1 MASAAPPANTRAR
14 SRARSLAQVTQHE
27 GFLRHRRFFWLKI
40 ASVLSGLAWLGYALI
55 PVSDG
60 PYGGTWFG
68 YVLGSAG
75 AGLIGWLTMLGVRKR
90 AITRGVWSLKG
101 WVSAHVWLGL
111 SLIVIATLHT
121 GLRLGWN
128 LATLAWSLMVLVIAT
143 GIYGVIAYAT
153 LPAAFSRAS
162 DRQTRAEM
170 IDGLRAIDRQ
180 LLEAAQ
186 PLNAGA
192 AQAVRAAMDQDAFA
206 AGLLRRLAGHDPGCA
221 TLAAI
226 SQLRDAN
233 APDAGTARVIGLL
246 AKRHAVLDRVRQ
258 AMRQRALLEVW
269 LRVHVPVTLALIA
282 ALVAHVISVF
292 YYW

>member
-1 MASAAPPANTRAR
+1 MASAA
-14 SRARSLAQVTQHE
+14 SRARSLPVTAQHE
-27 GFLRHRRFFWLKI
+27 SFLRHRRFFWLKC
-40 ASVLSGLAWLGYALI
+40 ACVLMALAWLGYALI
-55 PVSDG
+55 PAADG

-68 YVLGSAG
+68 YVLGTTG
-75 AGLIGWLTMLGVRKR
+75 AGLIGWLTLLGVRKR
-90 AITRGVWSLKG
+90 AMTKGLWSLKG

-128 LATLAWSLMVLVIAT
+128 LATLAWALMLVVVAT

-153 LPAAFSRAS
+153 LPGAFSRGTE
-162 DRQTRAEM
+162 RQTRAEM
-170 IDGLRAIDRQ
+170 IDGLRALDRQ

-186 PLNAGA
+186 PLDAHA

-206 AGLLRRLAGHDPGCA
+206 AGLRRRLSGQDPHCA

-226 SQLRDAN
+226 SLLREAKAQDAV
-233 APDAGTARVIGLL
+233 TARVIGLL
-246 AKRHAVLDRVRQ
+246 AKRRAVLDRVRQ

-269 LRVHVPVTLALIA
+269 LRIHVPVTIALLAALIA
-282 ALVAHVISVF
+282 HIISVF

>member
-1 MASAAPPANTRAR
+1 MASAAP
-14 SRARSLAQVTQHE
+14 RARSLPKVSQHE
-27 GFLRHRRFFWLKI
+27 GFLRHRRFFWLKL
-40 ASVLSGLAWLGYALI
+40 AGVLCMLAWLGYALI
-55 PVSDG
+55 PVADG

-75 AGLIGWLTMLGVRKR
+75 AGLIVWLTLLGVRKR

-111 SLIVIATLHT
+111 SLLVIATLHT
-121 GLRLGWN
+121 GMRLGWN
-128 LATLAWSLMVLVIAT
+128 LATLAWALMLVVIGT

-153 LPAAFSRAS
+153 LPAAFSRGS

-186 PLNAGA
+186 PLDAGA

-206 AGLLRRLAGHDPGCA
+206 AGLWRRLAGHDPGCA

-226 SQLRDAN
+226 TLLREARGADA
-233 APDAGTARVIGLL
+233 ATARVIGLL
-246 AKRHAVLDRVRQ
+246 AKRRAVLDRVRQ

-269 LRVHVPVTLALIA
+269 LRVHVPVTLALLA
-282 ALVAHVISVF
+282 ALLAHVLSVF